1 MTSTVLVI
9 LVFSFSSLTCCLA
22 NRGPVERCHNLS
34 KQLSNGKLPVYCTDN
49 QILSY
54 PHITSFDFEFFFKPE
69 AKNIPIQATNG
80 TYCPIIQTRWVL
92 SYYTVLLMLK
102 SWQLIANQIRKLV
115 SCIQWNLLWNTS
127 IQGTT
132 PLRGHKIWSRKNAHI
147 IFVSITSIDGTPL
160 LTGHL
165 GIQNTSNQKEDWY
178 LYTM

>member
-115 SCIQWNLLWNTS
+115 SCIQWNLS
-127 IQGTT
+127 
-132 PLRGHKIWSRKNAHI
+132 
-147 IFVSITSIDGTPL
+147 FGTPL
-160 LTGHL
+160 FKGQLHWGDIKFGPGKMLT
-165 GIQNTSNQKEDWY
+165 
-178 LYTM
+178 